1 MTDSRILEQTQ
12 SDLDFLLG
20 LKESTNIIP
29 ILNKCDKM
37 TDAQEQSIQRS
48 IKIELEEQGVKTF
61 SFTSDSPRDIKIY
74 STCSAP
80 SHDDDDMDASLLV
93 SPDYVQPLLPS
104 ELTLLIEQFFE
115 KDNISYLKHTAAK
128 KLLNLRAPGP
138 NTSQL
143 GLTPRGS
150 SLLKINT
157 PGLIPPPLSSSSM
170 MSSWSD
176 LGTLQSP
183 ASPYVQ
189 ARILDHIQREETL
202 AQIHLAK
209 WAGELQRR
217 LQVERQRFEGVAQ
230 SDQLTWLSEKMDEC
244 QGKELA
250 KFDEQGTLKEGNTS
264 TSRKTRKKPHWRDS
278 IIDPDD
284 PLGLIRWQVKMRR
297 RGWIAF
303 QLVGGLGII
312 GAVAVWAWRTWNA
325 SYEQALW
332 SQANTNTR
340 WLPHQQPG
348 SGWYR
353 GLMG

>member
-1 MTDSRILEQTQ
+1 M
-12 SDLDFLLG
+12 
-20 LKESTNIIP
+20 
-29 ILNKCDKM
+29 CDKM
-37 TDAQEQSIQRS
+37 TDVQVQSVQQSI
-48 IKIELEEQGVKTF
+48 KDELEKNGLKAF
-61 SFTSDSPRDIKIY
+61 SFTSDSPSDIKIY
-74 STCSAP
+74 TTCSAP

-115 KDNISYLKHTAAK
+115 KDNISYLKHSAAK
-128 KLLNLRAPGP
+128 KLLNLRSLGH

-143 GLTPRGS
+143 GLTPKSG

-157 PGLIPPPLSSSSM
+157 PGLMPPPLTSSSM

-217 LQVERQRFEGVAQ
+217 LHAERQQFEGVAQ
-230 SDQLTWLSEKMDEC
+230 NEQLTWLSDKMDEC

-250 KFDEQGTLKEGNTS
+250 RTDDPGSVKNGNLATP
-264 TSRKTRKKPHWRDS
+264 RMARKKSHSVDS
-278 IIDPDD
+278 LTDPGD
-284 PLGLIRWQVKMRR
+284 PLGLIRWQGKMRR
-297 RGWIAF
+297 RGWMAL

-312 GAVAVWAWRTWNA
+312 GAMAVWAWRTWNA
-325 SYEQALW
+325 SYEQAVW
-332 SQANTNTR
+332 AQATTNAR

-348 SGWYR
+348 GGWHR
-353 GLMG
+353 GFNG